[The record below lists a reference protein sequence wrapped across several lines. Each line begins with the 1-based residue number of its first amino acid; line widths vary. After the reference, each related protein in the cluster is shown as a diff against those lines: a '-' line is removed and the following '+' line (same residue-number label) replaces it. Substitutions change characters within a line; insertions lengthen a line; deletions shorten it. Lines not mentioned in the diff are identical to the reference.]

1 MEQDHQSPG
10 KEVVSHFALKHHSGW
25 EAAARRSLK
34 GSEEHQRQSFD
45 RRTKNFEPKYIVFV
59 SCMLLYS

>member
-25 EAAARRSLK
+25 QATARRSLK

-45 RRTKNFEPKYIVFV
+45 RRTKNF
-59 SCMLLYS
+59 